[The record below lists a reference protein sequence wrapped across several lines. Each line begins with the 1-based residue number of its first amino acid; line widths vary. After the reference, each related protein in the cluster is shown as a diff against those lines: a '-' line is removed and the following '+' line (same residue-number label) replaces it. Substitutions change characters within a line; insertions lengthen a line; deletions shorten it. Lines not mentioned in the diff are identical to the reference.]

1 MSGKR
6 KVIEEESEPWMTLT
20 SKWSTV
26 GLIQQKYNILCPH
39 FISIE
44 MLTSGYHE
52 AIGWALR
59 VRLSVTKL
67 FLK

>member
-1 MSGKR
+1 
-6 KVIEEESEPWMTLT
+6 MTLT

-44 MLTSGYHE
+44 MLRAGCYV
-52 AIGWALR
+52 AIGWVLR
-59 VRLSVTKL
+59 VRLSVTKI